1 MLSSKGGRKHWTWA
15 ALPVLGARLRN
26 FFSEPAIELD
36 EAWLEHVSILGC
48 FADCG
53 GNIDSLSSVAWPND
67 DQIKEAVARRSCAAS
82 GPGTTTLE
90 KQIWL
95 GAAYLPQLTGRT
107 LALDKTLGEVVLAR
121 FQHQLDKSDAEGLT
135 TRMMPWLEASK
146 RKNWVLASASLILS

>member
-121 FQHQLDKSDAEGLT
+121 FQPARLQQLVGRLVPVAFGEIALQIFKILGGLG
-135 TRMMPWLEASK
+135 
-146 RKNWVLASASLILS
+146 VFF